1 MDDVAK
7 IKSKVD
13 IVGVISEYIPLK
25 KMGRNFKCPCPFH
38 QEKSPS
44 FTVSPE
50 RQIWHCF
57 GCSKGGDVFSF
68 LMEYEHIEFG
78 EALKILADKTNV
90 TLTASPLRTER
101 ENKRDTIFKLN
112 SLAAQFYNFLLTKHP
127 SGKNALLYLT
137 EKRKTPV
144 ALINTFNLGFAPS
157 QNALSAFLTKKKG
170 YKDFDL
176 IDAGLAFKGRNGL
189 QDFFHNRII
198 FPITDSR
205 GNIVAFSGRA
215 LDNSEASG
223 PKYVN
228 TRETAVYIKGDTVF
242 GLNLAKDA
250 IKKEGKV
257 IIVEGEFDVITSHR
271 EGIDNI
277 VAVKGTALTENQIR
291 LLKRFAQKLVF
302 CFDTDPAGTEAQRRS
317 IELIE
322 KEGVSAAVIVPPQ
335 GKDPD
340 ELLNENPSLFK
351 KAIKNDIHI
360 YDFIIDSA
368 LNNSDAKTVDGK
380 EKILQKTLP
389 FLAIIDNEVLKEH
402 YLKKLADLLSTSL
415 DSVIKQAGKVLKKEA
430 PSITTSTQKKESRQE
445 TLESYL
451 LSLILQSENIK
462 QSVLKTEL
470 SLAGISMSIPRY
482 KRIFSELSA
491 YCEKAQTAT
500 IKGFAEGLPEELRP
514 AVDTLFLAPIPQF
527 AEIELLAQE
536 IEKVSLEVKSLSI
549 KDALQKLSEKIV
561 LAEKENRENDLLKL
575 QEEFNTLSRLTKTA
589 R

>member
-78 EALKILADKTNV
+78 EALKILADKTGV

-127 SGKNALLYLT
+127 SGKNALSYLT
-137 EKRKTPV
+137 EKRKTPI

-157 QNALSAFLTKKKG
+157 QNALTTFLTKKKG

-205 GNIVAFSGRA
+205 GNIAAFSGRA

-402 YLKKLADLLSTSL
+402 YLKKLADALSTSL

-430 PSITTSTQKKESRQE
+430 PRVTTSTQKKESRQE

-491 YCEKAQTAT
+491 YCEKTQTAT
-500 IKGFAEGLPEELRP
+500 IKGFAEALPEELRP

-536 IEKVSLEVKSLSI
+536 IEKVSLEAKLLSI
-549 KDALQKLSEKIV
+549 KDELQKLSEKIV
-561 LAEKENRENDLLKL
+561 LAEKEGREDDLLKL
-575 QEEFNTLSRLTKTA
+575 QEEFNTLSHLTKTM

>member
-13 IVGVISEYIPLK
+13 IVEVISEYIPLK

-78 EALKILADKTNV
+78 EALKILADKTGV
-90 TLTASPLRTER
+90 TLVASPLRTER
-101 ENKRDTIFKLN
+101 ENKRETIFKLN

-157 QNALSAFLTKKKG
+157 QNGLTTFLTKKKG

-176 IDAGLAFKGRNGL
+176 IDAGLAFKGRYGL

-205 GNIVAFSGRA
+205 GNIAAFSGRA
-215 LDNSEASG
+215 LDNLEESG

-228 TRETAVYIKGDTVF
+228 TKETAVYIKGDTVF

-257 IIVEGEFDVITSHR
+257 IVVEGEFDVITSHR

-291 LLKRFAQKLVF
+291 LLKRFAKKLVF

-340 ELLNENPSLFK
+340 ELLNENPTLFK

-368 LNNSDAKTVDGK
+368 LAASDPKTVDGK

-402 YLKKLADLLSTSL
+402 YLKKLADSLSTSL
-415 DSVIKQAGKVLKKEA
+415 DSVAKQAEKVGRKEG
-430 PSITTSTQKKESRQE
+430 PKINTPIGKKESRQE
-445 TLESYL
+445 TLENYL
-451 LSLILQSENIK
+451 LSLVLQSENIK
-462 QSVLKTEL
+462 QSVLKVEL
-470 SLAGISMSIPRY
+470 ALSGISLSIAHY
-482 KRIFSELSA
+482 KRIFTALSE
-491 YCEKAQTAT
+491 YCEKVPTPQIA
-500 IKGFAEGLPEELRP
+500 GFVETLPEELRP
-514 AVDTLFLAPIPQF
+514 AVDALFLAPIPQF
-527 AEIELLAQE
+527 IEKELLSQE

-549 KDALQKLSEKIV
+549 KNELQKLSEKIV
-561 LAEKENRENDLLKL
+561 LAEKENRENDLAKL
-575 QEEFNTLSRLTKTA
+575 QEEFKTLSNLTKTV

>member
-7 IKSKVD
+7 IKSKID
-13 IVGVISEYIPLK
+13 IVEVISEYIPLK

-78 EALKILADKTNV
+78 EALKILADKANV

-101 ENKRDTIFKLN
+101 ENKRDMIFKLN

-127 SGKNALLYLT
+127 SGKNALSYLT
-137 EKRKTPV
+137 EKRKTPI

-157 QNALSAFLTKKKG
+157 QNALSTFLTKKKG
-170 YKDFDL
+170 YKDFD
-176 IDAGLAFKGRNGL
+176 IVDAGLAFRGRNGL

-215 LDNSEASG
+215 LDNLEESG

-291 LLKRFAQKLVF
+291 LLKRFAKKLVF

-368 LNNSDAKTVDGK
+368 LGASDSKTVDGK

-402 YLKKLADLLSTSL
+402 YLKKLADALSTSL
-415 DSVIKQAGKVLKKEA
+415 ESVTRQAEKVGKKEA
-430 PSITTSTQKKESRQE
+430 PRITAPIGKKESRQE
-445 TLESYL
+445 TLEGYL
-451 LSLILQSENIK
+451 LSLVLQSEKIK
-462 QSVLKTEL
+462 QTVLKVEL
-470 SLAGISMSIPRY
+470 ALSGIPFSIAHY
-482 KRIFSELSA
+482 KRIFVALSE
-491 YCEKAQTAT
+491 YCESVQSPQIA
-500 IKGFAEGLPEELRP
+500 GFVEILPEELRP
-514 AVDTLFLAPIPQF
+514 AVDALFLAPIPQF
-527 AEIELLAQE
+527 AEIEQLGQE
-536 IEKVSLEVKSLSI
+536 IEKVSMEVKSLSI
-549 KDALQKLSEKIV
+549 KDGLQKLSEKIV
-561 LAEKENRENDLLKL
+561 LAEKENRENDLIKL
-575 QEEFNTLSRLTKTA
+575 QEEFKTLSNLTKPA

>member
-13 IVGVISEYIPLK
+13 IVGVISEYVPLK

-78 EALKILADKTNV
+78 EALKILADKTGV
-90 TLTASPLRTER
+90 VLTASPLRTER

-127 SGKNALLYLT
+127 SGKNALAYLT
-137 EKRKTPV
+137 EKRKTPI

-157 QNALSAFLTKKKG
+157 QNALSSFLTKKKG

-205 GNIVAFSGRA
+205 GNIAAFSGRA

-368 LNNSDAKTVDGK
+368 LANSDAKTVDGK

-389 FLAIIDNEVLKEH
+389 FLTIIDNAVLKEH
-402 YLKKLADLLSTSL
+402 YLKKLADALSTSL
-415 DSVIKQAGKVLKKEA
+415 DSVIKQAEKVLKKEA
-430 PSITTSTQKKESRQE
+430 PKITTSTQKKEGRQE

-470 SLAGISMSIPRY
+470 SLAGISMSVPRY
-482 KRIFSELSA
+482 KRVFSELSS
-491 YCEKAQTAT
+491 YCEKAHTAT
-500 IKGFAEGLPEELRP
+500 IKDFVETLPEELRP
-514 AVDTLFLAPIPQF
+514 AVDALFLAPIPQF
-527 AEIELLAQE
+527 AEIELLTQE
-536 IEKVSLEVKSLSI
+536 IEKVSLEVKSLSV
-549 KDALQKLSEKIV
+549 KDELQKLSEKIM

-575 QEEFNTLSRLTKTA
+575 QEEFNTLSHLTKTT